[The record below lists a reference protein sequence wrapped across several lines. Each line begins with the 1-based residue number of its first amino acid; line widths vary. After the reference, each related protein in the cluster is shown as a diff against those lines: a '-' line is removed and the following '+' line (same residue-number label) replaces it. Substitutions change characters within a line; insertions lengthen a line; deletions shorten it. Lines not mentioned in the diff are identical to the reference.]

1 MPNVRIVCKARC
13 GRCATRRSACTL
25 NRCCRVARR
34 GSTEKRAPRVVRC
47 MRIGRRVRSSTCPT
61 NRRARMPMQ
70 PHGGDRVR
78 GQTNMHDRA
87 LQIRNVSRVSI
98 RAIRMPLAAAEI
110 PCRARRSRA
119 ESRAAHCADESGRST
134 RFKPTQADSTPVR
147 KPSAAVSQAAFARR
161 RRCRRPVR
169 RTTRARAR
177 RASVSRVPVDTA
189 SVAVVKRSASP
200 RMAAARAGSG
210 RSAAGLNIAGADAA
224 RVPVRRRTA
233 AHRVDA
239 RPHREERLMT

>member
-47 MRIGRRVRSSTCPT
+47 MRIGRRVRNSTCPT

-147 KPSAAVSQAAFARR
+147 KPRAAVSQAAFARR
-161 RRCRRPVR
+161 RRCMRPAR
-169 RTTRARAR
+169 CTTRATRASCIRIARAR
-177 RASVSRVPVDTA
+177 RYGFRSSCETFRV
-189 SVAVVKRSASP
+189 
-200 RMAAARAGSG
+200 AADGRCTRRVRPQRCWFEYCWSG
-210 RSAAGLNIAGADAA
+210 CSTCAGAAPYGGA
-224 RVPVRRRTA
+224 SG
-233 AHRVDA
+233 
-239 RPHREERLMT
+239 